1 MLEKKN
7 DYNID
12 NLAFDDECTVE
23 ENKENSNLDALDED
37 ILVQVG
43 EDVNTHIGSKVIE
56 KNQHHEM
63 Y

>member
-1 MLEKKN
+1 M
-7 DYNID
+7 
-12 NLAFDDECTVE
+12 E